1 MKAEFSLRDARCWE
15 GIIGD
20 YYVETEKY
28 SLKRE
33 TIQDVGFYLGDRRD
47 KTPCPHIDQQVLAPN
62 DGIAPLFANS

>member
-1 MKAEFSLRDARCWE
+1 MKTEFSLRVARLWE

-20 YYVETEKY
+20 YYVQTEKY

-33 TIQDVGFYLGDRRD
+33 RIQDVELYLGDRRD
-47 KTPCPHIDQQVLAPN
+47 KTPCPYIDQQVLAPT